1 MVLSIFAGPAY
12 KTRCIRM
19 KKTVIFSL
27 VLLTS
32 FSSLANVTEATNK
45 LQDLP
50 SFSGAARCER
60 LAMLLGKDY
69 SKYQEDADS
78 VGQLYIVNAGI
89 KDTRDAKFIMSASK
103 RVNRSYITGVIHGV
117 VGVTGMHDSQV
128 AQMLYDQSC
137 TNNYKG
143 GI

>member
-1 MVLSIFAGPAY
+1 M
-12 KTRCIRM
+12 
-19 KKTVIFSL
+19 
-27 VLLTS
+27 
-32 FSSLANVTEATNK
+32 TEVTNK

-69 SKYQEDADS
+69 SKYQEDADM
-78 VGQLYIVNAGI
+78 VGEYYIVNAGI

-143 GI
+143 GM